1 MRNENVYLRKL
12 KLPEKYI
19 EEPSI
24 ALMLQKPGTLS
35 KKEKEWLR
43 AYVSLLELR
52 DIKPEISREKLSEA
66 FKRKIEENKN
76 GNIYSK

>member
-1 MRNENVYLRKL
+1 MRNTNVYLNKL

-19 EEPSI
+19 EEPPI

-43 AYVSLLELR
+43 AYVALLELR
-52 DIKPEISREKLSEA
+52 DIKPEISREKLSED
-66 FKRKIEENKN
+66 FKRNLKK
-76 GNIYSK
+76 

>member
-1 MRNENVYLRKL
+1 MKNTNVYLNKL

-19 EEPSI
+19 TEPPI

-43 AYVSLLELR
+43 AYVALLELR
-52 DIKPEISREKLSEA
+52 DIKPEISREKLSED
-66 FKRKIEENKN
+66 FKRNLKK
-76 GNIYSK
+76 

>member
-1 MRNENVYLRKL
+1 MKNTNVYLNKL

-19 EEPSI
+19 EETPI

-43 AYVSLLELR
+43 AYVALLELK
-52 DIKPEISREKLSEA
+52 DIKTEISREKLSEA
-66 FKRKIEENKN
+66 FKRNLKIEENK
-76 GNIYSK
+76 K